1 MDVDE
6 TNIVNNNIEDVE
18 ICEMNELNLNNT
30 LYDKLLTPEKL
41 VKSSFQHFLQTNSLN
56 YLNLKT
62 FSQWNFVQDLE
73 NRMGIK
79 LDTDKVLNKLPNL
92 GSQLSHLKGG
102 KLIKF
107 NCMIQNILE
116 NQFYLACSRDKL
128 NKEEFRVNKY
138 FEYQNNSMIVD
149 NEDDLFGD
157 SDNDTKDNILMDRL
171 ALNCVVIPGLSTD
184 LAKRMEIGDNLRKK
198 KIIVYDY
205 ENSQLKVNQEIL
217 VIGVAYEI
225 DDTIIIHSWKII
237 QNYFKF
243 ESELKNQ
250 DILIKNFDFNS
261 ARKLISDYLKL
272 IFNGDELLAEYL
284 NLFLVAQIFFR
295 LETKIIG
302 KLLINIINQVGSR
315 SGVDNEI
322 DYYAALQNFLGI
334 ITNFSKSIDVTI
346 DSMNKN
352 YLFSRFDVNTEE
364 LIQGEFQ
371 TVDHTFILLDERKLK
386 EGKLND
392 NGCKNYNTIKSLIDF
407 QSISYHYPYSTIDMH
422 HDTQILTVS
431 DSCKSMFS
439 SNELIEIPFLNGL
452 SSYKLDEH
460 RKNLDLY
467 FSNISEREV
476 SVMRRYLDV
485 CRYSE
490 EFAKKIKIDDEVC
503 KMIQKDFVENKN
515 EDFSAEDLDM
525 CIKIGRLYAIS
536 KGRTELV
543 LDDYIFAKDCESKR
557 KNRLLQLK
565 KKI

>member
-6 TNIVNNNIEDVE
+6 TKMVNNNMEDVE
-18 ICEMNELNLNNT
+18 ICEMNELNLNNE
-30 LYDKLLTPEKL
+30 LCEKLLSPEKL
-41 VKSSFQHFLQTNSLN
+41 VQSSFQHFLQTNSHN
-56 YLNLKT
+56 NLNLKIL
-62 FSQWNFVQDLE
+62 SQWNFVQDLE
-73 NRMGIK
+73 NRVGIK
-79 LDTDKVLNKLPNL
+79 LDTEAVLKKLPNL
-92 GSQLSHLKGG
+92 GSQLSYLKGG

-116 NQFYLACSRDKL
+116 NQFYLAFCRDKL
-128 NKEEFRVNKY
+128 NKDEFRVNKY
-138 FEYQNNSMIVD
+138 FEYQNNSMMVD
-149 NEDDLFGD
+149 NDDDLFGD
-157 SDNDTKDNILMDRL
+157 SDYDTKDNILMDRL
-171 ALNCVVIPGLSTD
+171 ALNCVALPGLSSD
-184 LAKRMEIGDNLRKK
+184 LAKLMQIGDNLRKK
-198 KIIVYDY
+198 KIIVLDY
-205 ENSQLKVNQEIL
+205 ENSQVKVNQEIL

-225 DDTIIIHSWKII
+225 DDTIVIHSWKII

-243 ESELKNQ
+243 QSDLNNQ
-250 DILIKNFDFNS
+250 DVLNNFDFTS

-272 IFNGDELLAEYL
+272 IFNGDELLAEYM

-295 LETKIIG
+295 LETKNIG

-315 SGVDNEI
+315 
-322 DYYAALQNFLGI
+322 LGI
-334 ITNFSKSIDVTI
+334 EEEFDYFAGLQSFLARITNFSKSFDVTI

-392 NGCKNYNTIKSLIDF
+392 NGCKNFNLIKTLIDF
-407 QSISYHYPYSTIDMH
+407 QSISYHYPYSTIEMH

-467 FSNISEREV
+467 FSNINERDI

-490 EFAKKIKIDDEVC
+490 EFAKKFKIDDEVS
-503 KMIQKDFVENKN
+503 KMIQRDFVENKN

-536 KGRTELV
+536 NGRTELV